1 MNTYF
6 IVVKLFNV
14 VENVL
19 SMALIT
25 SAICPC
31 EFVIKHSICNSLN
44 NKGSFQS
51 FLTLVAKFNMTLL
64 TSLYIIQ
71 QFFFTYILIS
81 YLLTPKCYVF
91 AIDIYTQSDELIFI
105 ILPYYIQD
113 HLRLYIKC
121 SITTCTRRVSEI
133 TYIQLKE
140 NRLEMESQIILNSL
154 ATRTTKF
161 LNRIAK
167 FSLDLICLREKN
179 TLLFINIKAQFQ
191 ARQRAHINLS
201 LRQFYITNIT
211 KIHGCFIQRSHSSKN
226 EHNLFYSIR
235 NGSYGAKI

>member
-6 IVVKLFNV
+6 IVVKLFCV
-14 VENVL
+14 VENVFL
-19 SMALIT
+19 MALVT

-31 EFVIKHSICNSLN
+31 EFVIKHCICNSLN

-51 FLTLVAKFNMTLL
+51 FPTLVAKFNTTLL

-71 QFFFTYILIS
+71 QFLLTYILIS

-105 ILPYYIQD
+105 IFPYCIQD
-113 HLRLYIKC
+113 HLIFYIKC
-121 SITTCTRRVSEI
+121 LITICTRRVSEI

-140 NRLEMESQIILNSL
+140 IRLEMESQIILNSL
-154 ATRTTKF
+154 GTRTTKF

-167 FSLDLICLREKN
+167 FS
-179 TLLFINIKAQFQ
+179 
-191 ARQRAHINLS
+191 
-201 LRQFYITNIT
+201 
-211 KIHGCFIQRSHSSKN
+211 
-226 EHNLFYSIR
+226 
-235 NGSYGAKI
+235 